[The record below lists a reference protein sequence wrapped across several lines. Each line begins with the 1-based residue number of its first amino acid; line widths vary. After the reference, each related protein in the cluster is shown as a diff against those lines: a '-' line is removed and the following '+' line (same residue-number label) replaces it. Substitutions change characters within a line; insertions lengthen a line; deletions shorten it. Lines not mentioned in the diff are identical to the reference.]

1 MGGTYLQTPLEACA
15 LGTQNVSAFGTKKKT
30 PHFPSKGVGISV
42 HVIGH
47 VTLRI
52 YKLINDNK
60 KHFNCPPLPS

>member
-15 LGTQNVSAFGTKKKT
+15 LGAHVSAFELKK
-30 PHFPSKGVGISV
+30 PPYFPYEGVGISV

-60 KHFNCPPLPS
+60 KHFDCPPLPS